1 MDTDLQTTD
10 TATINRGVARERG
23 LLEPCPPPQ
32 STTLKNFKR
41 INTENVRKATQIL
54 HNF

>member
-23 LLEPCPPPQ
+23 LLEPCPPPPNPPP
-32 STTLKNFKR
+32 SK
-41 INTENVRKATQIL
+41 IL
-54 HNF
+54 RE